1 MLPQLQKFF
10 RLFVD
15 FSDEELTAVWDF
27 FYHKKIK
34 KGEFMYIPN
43 EIATEIGFLIKGT
56 FRIYYLID
64 DRESTRFIGSEGIF
78 VTSVPSFTTQKPCVE
93 YVEALENMELLMLS
107 YTNLQKMYEISSKW
121 EQFVRI
127 LAEHSYNDQ
136 QKRVYSLIA
145 LTAQQRYEQFVK
157 ERPDLVQRVPQYII
171 ANYLGI
177 SPETL
182 SRIRKN

>member
-1 MLPQLQKFF
+1 MIPQLQNFF

-15 FSDEELTAVWDF
+15 FSDEELIAVWNF
-27 FYHKKIK
+27 FYFKIIK

-43 EIATEIGFLIKGT
+43 EVATEIGFLIKGT
-56 FRIYYLID
+56 FRIYYLIN

-78 VTSVPSFTTQKPCVE
+78 VTSMPSFTTQKLCIE
-93 YVEALENMELLMLS
+93 YVEALENTELLMLS
-107 YTNLQKMYEISSKW
+107 YSNLQKMYEISPKW
-121 EQFVRI
+121 ERFVRI
-127 LAEHSYNDQ
+127 LAEHSYNEQ
-136 QKRVYSLIA
+136 QKRIYSLIA

>member
-10 RLFVD
+10 RLFVN
-15 FSDEELTAVWDF
+15 FSEEELAAVWDF
-27 FYHKKIK
+27 FYYKKIK

-43 EIATEIGFLIKGT
+43 DIATEIGFLIKGV

-64 DRESTRFIGSEGIF
+64 EKESTRFIGSEGIF
-78 VTSVPSFTTQKPCVE
+78 VTSTPSFTTQKPCTE

-107 YTNLQKMYEISSKW
+107 YQNLQKMYEISPKW
-121 EQFVRI
+121 ERFVRM
-127 LAEHSYNDQ
+127 LAEYSYNEQ
-136 QKRVYSLIA
+136 QNRVYSLIA

-157 ERPDLVQRVPQYII
+157 ERPNLIQRVPQYII

>member
-1 MLPQLQKFF
+1 MLPQLQIFF

-15 FSDEELTAVWDF
+15 FSDEELKDVWDF
-27 FYHKKIK
+27 FYFKKIK
-34 KGEFMYIPN
+34 KGDFMYRPN
-43 EIATEIGFLIKGT
+43 EIATEIGFLIKGV

-64 DRESTRFIGSEGIF
+64 DRESTRFLGSEGIF
-78 VTSVPSFTTQKPCVE
+78 VTSVPSFTTQNLCTE

-107 YTNLQKMYEISSKW
+107 YQNLQKMYDISPKW
-121 EQFVRI
+121 ERFVRI
-127 LAEHSYNDQ
+127 LAERSYSDQ

-145 LTAQQRYEQFVK
+145 LTAQQRYEQFIN
-157 ERPDLVQRVPQYII
+157 EYPDLSQRVPQYII